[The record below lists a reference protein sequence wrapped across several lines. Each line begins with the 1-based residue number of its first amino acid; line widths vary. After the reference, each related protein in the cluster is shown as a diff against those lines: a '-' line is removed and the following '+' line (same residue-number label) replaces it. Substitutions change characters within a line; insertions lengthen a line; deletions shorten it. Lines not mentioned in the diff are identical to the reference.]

1 MLTKDFAKT
10 LRDKYPDGVSSDG
23 IAYSTMSDE
32 DLVGRVV
39 QKYPVYK
46 AQLEDFKGADANSN
60 DNPLYSP
67 VKDVKQFGSEVVTAV
82 KEHATNLKNAIVPQ
96 DQKSA
101 EEIVKGGQGR
111 MLLRAGGQV
120 GGLVGDIELSV
131 LKLIAP
137 KFAEDLAV
145 KGIKSVAS
153 TDLAKNIMTKMDEFK
168 QKHPQAA
175 QDLEDTVNIAALIP
189 YIKGP
194 QKLAEEGGEAIQKV
208 SKITNEAIDASRA
221 TRIANAGKEID
232 SVVGSIVQGKTDDIL
247 KAKKALSTIDTVG
260 VKTYSELGTRLNDGV
275 EALAGKVDD
284 ILEKEGKS
292 IGALKPN
299 QLVTATKVGS
309 KTIKQNFVKDAL
321 DQLDELY
328 TSVKD
333 APSKAGIAEIRTK
346 LNTEG
351 LSLKEVNDLSRTYG
365 REFGGKAFSKMGDP
379 LTSVNAQAFENTRKG
394 IKNAVRNLMPND
406 TVKMLDQRMS
416 DLYNTNRLVGKM
428 EEKVGALY
436 QKVQKR
442 GLLEKIA
449 MKTADV
455 ANAVTMNTVSGFV
468 SRLLPSNVGLKV
480 MNSID
485 LENALS
491 KSLKKLNGL
500 IRTSNDKL
508 LEDQVVKII
517 RENVTK
523 VK

>member
-23 IAYSTMSDE
+23 TPYSNMSDE

-46 AQLEDFKGADANSN
+46 NQLEDFKGTADRGS

-67 VKDVKQFGSEVVTAV
+67 VKDVKEFGLEIVKSVT
-82 KEHATNLKNAIVPQ
+82 ERGTNIKNAIIPK
-96 DQKSA
+96 DQKTA
-101 EEIVKGGQGR
+101 EEIAKGGQGR
-111 MLLRAGGQV
+111 LLLRAGGQV

-175 QDLEDTVNIAALIP
+175 QDLEDVVNIAALIP

-194 QKLAEEGGEAIQKV
+194 EMVAEAGGKAIQKV
-208 SKITNEAIDASRA
+208 SKVTGDIIEANRASRIARA
-221 TRIANAGKEID
+221 TEEID
-232 SVVGSIVQGKTDDIL
+232 NVVGSIVQGNTDDIL

-260 VKTYSELGTRLNDGV
+260 VKTYSDLGTRLNDGV
-275 EALAGKVDD
+275 EALANKVDN
-284 ILEKEGKS
+284 ILETEGKN
-292 IGALKPN
+292 IGTLKPN

-309 KTIKQNFVKDAL
+309 KTVKQNFIDEAL
-321 DQLDELY
+321 NQLDELY
-328 TSVKD
+328 TSIKD
-333 APSKAGIAEIRTK
+333 APKLAEIVDIKNK
-346 LNTEG
+346 LKTEG
-351 LSLKEVNDLSRTYG
+351 LTLKEVNDLSRTYG
-365 REFGGKAFSKMGDP
+365 REFGSKAFSKMGDP

-394 IKNAVRNLMPND
+394 IKNAVRTLMPND

-428 EEKVGALY
+428 EEKVSALY
-436 QKVQKR
+436 QKVKKR
-442 GLLEKIA
+442 GLLEQVA

-455 ANAVTMNTVSGFV
+455 ANAVTLNTVSGFI
-468 SRLLPSNVGLKV
+468 SRMLPSNVGLKV
-480 MNSID
+480 INSID
-485 LENALS
+485 LEKTLS
-491 KSLKKLNGL
+491 NSLKKLNGL